1 MEDGPMRMTDTGL
14 RNLKPKAQRYEV
26 WEDGR
31 TGFGVRVSPRGRRTF
46 QFMYW
51 HHGRGRRMTLG
62 VYGQITLADAR
73 VLHAEA
79 KKALT
84 EGRDPAAET
93 VEQRRAERDAETVA
107 DLVELYLEKWARP
120 RKRSAAEDE
129 RILRKEVIPTWGKLK
144 AQDVRRKDVIALL
157 DGIVERGA
165 PIGANRTLACI
176 RRMFSWAVERD
187 VLDASPCVSIKAPA
201 PENRRDR
208 ALSDDEIATFWR
220 GLDGA
225 NMSETIR
232 LTLRLQLATAQRR
245 GEVANAEWSEF
256 DCDNA
261 LWVIPAAKAKNNEQH
276 VVPLSPLAINL
287 LDAIKANAGGASHLF
302 PSPVGDKP
310 ITPSS
315 ISHAL
320 RNNRDKIGVTNLTPH
335 DLRRTAATRMAAL
348 GVERLV
354 LSRVLNHVDN
364 SVTSRYDTYSY
375 LDEKRA
381 ALERW
386 GRKLEEIVSGKLTPN
401 KVVELAERRQ

>member
-1 MEDGPMRMTDTGL
+1 MRMTDAGV
-14 RNLKPKAQRYEV
+14 RNLKAKAQRYEV
-26 WEDGR
+26 WEAGR
-31 TGFGVRVSPRGRRTF
+31 TGFGVRVSPRGRKTF
-46 QFMYW
+46 QYMFW
-51 HHGRGRRMTLG
+51 KDGRARRMALG
-62 VYGQITLADAR
+62 VYGQITLANAR
-73 VLHAEA
+73 VAYAES
-79 KKALT
+79 KKAHT
-84 EGRDPAAET
+84 QGRDPAVET

-129 RILRKEVIPTWGKLK
+129 RILRKEIIPAWGNRK
-144 AQDVRRKDVIALL
+144 ARDIRRRDVIALL

-165 PIGANRTLACI
+165 PIGANRTLAVV
-176 RRMFSWAVERD
+176 RRMFSCAVERD

-208 ALSDDEIATFWR
+208 ALSDDEIATFWH

-225 NMSETIR
+225 DMSETTR
-232 LTLRLQLATAQRR
+232 LALRLQLATAQRR

-256 DCDNA
+256 DRDNA
-261 LWVIPAAKAKNNEQH
+261 LWVIPAAKAKNAELH
-276 VVPLSPLAINL
+276 AVPLSPLALAL
-287 LDAIKANAGGASHLF
+287 LDAIEANAVGSSHLF

-320 RNNRDKIGVTNLTPH
+320 RNTRDKIGVDDVTPH

-348 GVERLV
+348 GVDRLV
-354 LSRVLNHVDN
+354 LSRVLNHVDR
-364 SVTSRYDTYSY
+364 STTGRYDAHTSIP
-375 LDEKRA
+375 EKRA

-386 GRKLEEIVSGKLTPN
+386 GRKLQEIVSGEPEPSR
-401 KVVELAERRQ
+401 VVELAERRK

>member
-1 MEDGPMRMTDTGL
+1 MRMTDTEV

-46 QFMYW
+46 QFMYL
-51 HHGRGRRMTLG
+51 HHGKGRRMALG

-129 RILRKEVIPTWGKLK
+129 RILRKEVIPTWGNLK

-157 DGIVERGA
+157 DSIVERGA

-201 PENRRDR
+201 PENQRDR
-208 ALSDDEIATFWR
+208 ALSDDEIATFWH

-225 NMSETIR
+225 DMSETTR
-232 LTLRLQLATAQRR
+232 LALRLQLATAQRR

-256 DCDNA
+256 DRDNA

-287 LDAIKANAGGASHLF
+287 LDAIKANAGGSSYLF

-315 ISHAL
+315 VSHAL
-320 RNNRDKIGVTNLTPH
+320 RNNRREIGVTDLRPH

-348 GVERLV
+348 GIDRLV
-354 LSRVLNHVDN
+354 LSKILNHVDR
-364 SVTSRYDTYSY
+364 STTGIYDTHRYV
-375 LDEKRA
+375 DEKRA

-386 GRKLEEIVSGKLTPN
+386 GRKLEAIISGEPAPG
-401 KVVELAERRQ
+401 KVVELAEHRQ